1 MESSDSFE
9 TWLRRGRAEFPA
21 AVVPDAAFRQAV
33 EARLRDA
40 AGGGPTE
47 LHGVDLYLAVG
58 CALGDPGALAAFEAL
73 HVARIPTWLGEGD
86 REVVDEVRQRVRDR
100 VLVGTPEA
108 PPRITGYSARGPLG
122 AWLRVVALRE
132 HARLRRAASR
142 ERVDD
147 IEQLDELTR
156 SAELTPELAVLKARY
171 QPLVRDAFRSA
182 LTSLAPRA
190 RTLLRLCYLDA
201 ISLDAIGTMYGVNK
215 STVSRW
221 IAAAR
226 IEILEHVRV
235 HVAETLRTSD
245 DEVASVLHLVRS
257 QIELSLGLLVEHADP
272 AVP

>member
-9 TWLRRGRAEFPA
+9 TWLCRARAEFPA
-21 AVVPDAAFRQAV
+21 AVVPDAAFRDAL
-33 EARLRDA
+33 EARLRDTPESTSA
-40 AGGGPTE
+40 A
-47 LHGVDLYLAVG
+47 LHGLDLYLAVG
-58 CALGDPGALAAFEAL
+58 CALGDPGALAAFETM
-73 HVARIPTWLGEGD
+73 HVARIPSWLGESD
-86 REVVDEVRQRVRDR
+86 RQIVDEVRQRVRDR

-108 PPRITGYSARGPLG
+108 PPRIAGYSARGPLG

-147 IEQLDELTR
+147 IDQLDELTR
-156 SAELTPELAVLKARY
+156 SAELTPELALLKAKY
-171 QPLVRDAFRSA
+171 QPLVRDAFRGALSA
-182 LTSLAPRA
+182 LTPRA

-201 ISLDAIGTMYGVNK
+201 IALDAIGTMYGVNK

-221 IAAAR
+221 IAATR

-235 HVAETLRTSD
+235 HVAGALRTSD

-257 QIELSLGLLVEHADP
+257 QIELSLGLLIEHADP
-272 AVP
+272 AIP